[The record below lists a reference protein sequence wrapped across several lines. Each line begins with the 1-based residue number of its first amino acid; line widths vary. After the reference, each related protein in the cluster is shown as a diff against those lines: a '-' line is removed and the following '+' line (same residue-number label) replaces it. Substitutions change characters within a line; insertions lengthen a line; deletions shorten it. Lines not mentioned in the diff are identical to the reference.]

1 MWRFLSLP
9 ILFFCFVFLQS
20 CNTMYNFSS
29 VKLEILVP
37 SKIVMPPDFKKAA
50 IRYNNCNVSQNPIL
64 SYYLEDDKKLPDT
77 INTDSI
83 ASEIYFKVFVGHLK
97 NQMYLDTVI
106 EIEPANY
113 SNIVF
118 NDSLVYLHYA
128 QHTQNDTID
137 TVGFTPVNYEILS
150 FSKMLNHFADTT
162 KKNFTTKYLDTEYGL
177 YSKNDIEQ
185 IADTTGADLLIS
197 LDWFAALDGIFSLKY
212 SNELNDS
219 LLKGNANYRVVN
231 FAATEAVHIM
241 PVWNFYDLKKQELI
255 FSYRKKDTI
264 KWEESA
270 YKLNEAKRVLPPRQ
284 DAIYN
289 AADIA
294 GTNFVEFLIPHWME
308 VERMYYNLG
317 QIEMKKA
324 DELVKQ
330 NRWLEAAEIW
340 KKNISNKNKKTA
352 AKSMYNMALACEVNG
367 QMDAAID
374 WAVKSFY
381 TLQNK
386 DELHSQNCQNYI
398 RVLGK
403 RKLDIKRIEGGI
415 SLY

>member
-1 MWRFLSLP
+1 
-9 ILFFCFVFLQS
+9 
-20 CNTMYNFSS
+20 
-29 VKLEILVP
+29 
-37 SKIVMPPDFKKAA
+37 
-50 IRYNNCNVSQNPIL
+50 
-64 SYYLEDDKKLPDT
+64 
-77 INTDSI
+77 
-83 ASEIYFKVFVGHLK
+83 
-97 NQMYLDTVI
+97 
-106 EIEPANY
+106 
-113 SNIVF
+113 
-118 NDSLVYLHYA
+118 
-128 QHTQNDTID
+128 
-137 TVGFTPVNYEILS
+137 
-150 FSKMLNHFADTT
+150 MLNHFADTT
-162 KKNFTTKYLDTEYGL
+162 KKNFTTKYIDTEYGL

-219 LLKGNANYRVVN
+219 LLKGNAKYRVVN

-264 KWEESA
+264 KWEEPA

-294 GTNFVEFLIPHWME
+294 GTNFAEFLIPHWME